1 MRPIPIDVARSAVC
15 VCLCVSGTPM
25 SRAKTAEPIEM
36 PFEGR
41 GRLVHVGTKHR
52 VLDGCAH
59 RRHPANTTERS
70 RVAVMRPYVK
80 LIKPPVFFGHYLIF
94 PEISHLT
101 GTSPVARPSVAAGA
115 RGCLPGP
122 PWSAAG
128 RARPGQAGQIDRI
141 QYRRCNPVSLS
152 FRNPLHTH
160 VYK

>member
-41 GRLVHVGTKHR
+41 GRLVHVDTKHR

-70 RVAVMRPYVK
+70 CVAVMRPYVK
-80 LIKPPVFFGHYLIF
+80 LIKPPVFFRTLLDI
-94 PEISHLT
+94 P
-101 GTSPVARPSVAAGA
+101 
-115 RGCLPGP
+115 
-122 PWSAAG
+122 
-128 RARPGQAGQIDRI
+128 
-141 QYRRCNPVSLS
+141 
-152 FRNPLHTH
+152 
-160 VYK
+160 

>member
-70 RVAVMRPYVK
+70 CVAVMRPYVK
-80 LIKPPVFFGHYLIF
+80 LIKPPVF
-94 PEISHLT
+94 SDT
-101 GTSPVARPSVAAGA
+101 T
-115 RGCLPGP
+115 
-122 PWSAAG
+122 
-128 RARPGQAGQIDRI
+128 
-141 QYRRCNPVSLS
+141 
-152 FRNPLHTH
+152 
-160 VYK
+160 